1 MPNFGDEQYVEL
13 KQQLEDSN
21 VYFLNGLRREIDN
34 EEQFSRLHA
43 DVRPDDHDY
52 TSFPCISAIMHQ
64 P

>member
-43 DVRPDDHDY
+43 DVRPDDHD
-52 TSFPCISAIMHQ
+52 
-64 P
+64 

>member
-34 EEQFSRLHA
+34 EE
-43 DVRPDDHDY
+43 
-52 TSFPCISAIMHQ
+52 
-64 P
+64 